1 MAINKRTVVIK
12 AVREASMFLG
22 YSNLIKTPYDV
33 GYWMGNYDLMF
44 NLSNPWENYQFVGT
58 DGTITE
64 RSLAQL
70 CDFQEGA
77 FNDGVRECSNVI
89 RELEAA
95 DVISRNNLT
104 NWSPSRAPTVN
115 FNFLDSR
122 FNNPNAFFNFPHYT
136 DVYTPDAVL
145 PPGIPYAKL
154 DRFNGWKPTNKIF
167 SSDEFGTDAMIAFCE
182 RIKNAFNS
190 ICSGANIHPGLFVML
205 YEALSPPDARLDYA
219 QMDRIA
225 ANIISTR
232 GLNSGSRGSTSTI
245 YGYEGDITPRALWA
259 KTFDASEYDN
269 AIIARDFS
277 DMTGIP
283 LEANA
288 FSFFCRQAHLF
299 KFPSLDTDPAHARIT
314 FNPAGTIEE
323 QTITR
328 SLANRSTSPIISQ
341 GVRVYGSAV
350 TSFMQMVNVCELIKN
365 HPPQVF
371 LHSAMSF
378 HNSVLTLAFN
388 QLRGNQNLI
397 SNYRTLWNQEVA
409 ARAAG
414 TPGPFG
420 TRVALYSDITPENIG
435 TMALYAG
442 RASGGT
448 TGVVIQAVSMLLR
461 SMDSNEYGELMSRAS
476 HSEFIR
482 QSGSPGLDST
492 IFRGI
497 TPQKILNCRPVI
509 RINQV

>member
-1 MAINKRTVVIK
+1 MAINKRTVAVK
-12 AVREASMFLG
+12 AVREAGLFLG
-22 YSNLIKTPYDV
+22 YSNLLKTPYDV
-33 GYWMGNYDLMF
+33 GYWMGNYDLMY
-44 NLSNPWENYQFVGT
+44 NLSNPWDNYQFVGT

-70 CDFQEGA
+70 CDFQQGA
-77 FNDGVRECSNVI
+77 FSDGIRECEAVV
-89 RELEAA
+89 RELESIG
-95 DVISRNNLT
+95 VISRNNLT
-104 NWSPSRAPTVN
+104 NWAPSRAPTVN

-154 DRFNGWKPTNKIF
+154 DRFNGWKPTNKLF
-167 SSDEFGTDAMIAFCE
+167 STEEFGTDAMVAICE
-182 RIKNAFNS
+182 RVRNAFNS

-205 YEALSPPDARLDYA
+205 YEALSPPDARQDYA

-225 ANIISTR
+225 ANLISVR
-232 GLNSGSRGSTSTI
+232 GLNSGSRSSQTTRF
-245 YGYEGDITPRALWA
+245 GYEGYFTPRSLWA
-259 KTFDASEYDN
+259 KTFDASLHDN
-269 AIIARDFS
+269 AYIARDFS
-277 DMTGIP
+277 ILTGIP
-283 LEANA
+283 LETNS
-288 FSFFCRQAHLF
+288 FSFFCRQANLF
-299 KFPSLDTDPAHARIT
+299 SFPGLDAEPSHARIT
-314 FNPAGTIEE
+314 FNAAGTLEE

-328 SLANRSTSPIISQ
+328 SLASRSTSPIISQ

-378 HNSVLTLAFN
+378 HNSLIMLAFN
-388 QLRGNQNLI
+388 QLRGNENLI
-397 SNYRTLWNQEVA
+397 HDYRVLWNQEVA

-420 TRVALYSDITPENIG
+420 TRVALYPDITPENIG

-442 RASGGT
+442 RAVGGT
-448 TGVVIQAVSMLLR
+448 TGVIIQAASMLLR
-461 SMDSNEYGELMSRAS
+461 AMNHNGYGELMSRAS

-482 QSGSPGLDST
+482 QNGNPGLDST
-492 IFRGI
+492 IFRNI
-497 TPQKILNCRPVI
+497 TPQAILNCRPVI